1 MHLSSASADLSR
13 IANFAVLPWQGCFF
27 VASFLLNWGARLRTS
42 CGALTLTA
50 LTGCWPSGGSSSS
63 EQTKNAVKTALKA
76 AVEQSED
83 SYNLVENKALSVN
96 ARAIL
101 EAYLEEV
108 EAGYTD
114 VFEPQNVTHIWP
126 TDVTVGDDGFG
137 TAVFSMPEN
146 AVDPQ
151 AWKRA
156 ANALVANFL
165 CYYQYNGNNVE
176 FCVEIVKQ
184 EAADGQGEAAD
195 YMVIFAKKHDGEEG
209 GEIWTPPAL

>member
-1 MHLSSASADLSR
+1 MFYREKNLKTGSFAFRRRIDTDCTDRLLAQRHQQFRAD
-13 IANFAVLPWQGCFF
+13 
-27 VASFLLNWGARLRTS
+27 
-42 CGALTLTA
+42 
-50 LTGCWPSGGSSSS
+50 
-63 EQTKNAVKTALKA
+63 KNAVKTALKA
-76 AVEQSED
+76 AVEQSEE
-83 SYNLVENKALSVN
+83 SYTLVENKALSVN

-114 VFEPQNVTHIWP
+114 VFEPQNVTNFCP

-195 YMVIFAKKHDGEEG
+195 YMVILPK
-209 GEIWTPPAL
+209 T

>member
-27 VASFLLNWGARLRTS
+27 IVNFLLNWGARLRTS
-42 CGALTLTA
+42 CGALTLT
-50 LTGCWPSGGSSSS
+50 GCWPSGISSS

-83 SYNLVENKALSVN
+83 SYNLVENKALSVK

-101 EAYLEEV
+101 EAYLKEV
-108 EAGYTD
+108 EAGYTY
-114 VFEPQNVTHIWP
+114 VFEPQNVTDVTDIWP
-126 TDVTVGDDGFG
+126 TDVTVGDDKFG

-165 CYYQYNGNNVE
+165 CYYRYNGNNVE

-195 YMVIFAKKHDGEEG
+195 YMVIFAKIHDGEEG

>member
-1 MHLSSASADLSR
+1 MCFIVRKISR
-13 IANFAVLPWQGCFF
+13 RAVL
-27 VASFLLNWGARLRTS
+27 LLG
-42 CGALTLTA
+42 GALTLTA
-50 LTGCWPSGGSSSS
+50 LTGCWPSGISSS

-76 AVEQSED
+76 AVEQSEE
-83 SYNLVENKALSVN
+83 SYTLVENKALSVN

-114 VFEPQNVTHIWP
+114 VFEPQNVTNFCP

-151 AWKRA
+151 AWKKA
-156 ANALVANFL
+156 ANALVTGLL

-184 EAADGQGEAAD
+184 EAADGQGEAAN
-195 YMVIFAKKHDGEEG
+195 YMVIFAKRHYGESG
-209 GEIWTPPAL
+209 GDIETPPML

>member
-1 MHLSSASADLSR
+1 MHLSSASADFTH
-13 IANFAVLPWQGCFF
+13 IANFAALPWQSCFF
-27 VASFLLNWGARLRTS
+27 IVNFLLNWGARLRTS

-50 LTGCWPSGGSSSS
+50 LTGCWPSGISSS
-63 EQTKNAVKTALKA
+63 EQTKNAVKTALKE
-76 AVEQSED
+76 AVKQNGN
-83 SYNLVENKALSVN
+83 SYNLVENKALSVK

-101 EAYLEEV
+101 EAYLKEV

-114 VFEPQNVTHIWP
+114 VFEPQNITHIWP

-151 AWKRA
+151 AWKNA

-165 CYYQYNGNNVE
+165 CYYRYNGNNVE

-195 YMVIFAKKHDGEEG
+195 RMVIFAKRHYGESG
-209 GEIWTPPAL
+209 GDITPPML

>member
-1 MHLSSASADLSR
+1 MRKISR
-13 IANFAVLPWQGCFF
+13 RAVL
-27 VASFLLNWGARLRTS
+27 LLG
-42 CGALTLTA
+42 GALTLTA
-50 LTGCWPSGGSSSS
+50 LTGCWPSGISSS

-76 AVEQSED
+76 AVEQSGD
-83 SYNLVENKALSVN
+83 SYNLVENKALSVK

-101 EAYLEEV
+101 EAYLQDEDADV
-108 EAGYTD
+108 YDPLNVTD
-114 VFEPQNVTHIWP
+114 VYPTEVTA
-126 TDVTVGDDGFG
+126 GDDDFG
-137 TAVFSMPEN
+137 TVVFSMPEN

-151 AWKRA
+151 AWKNA

-165 CYYQYNGNNVE
+165 CYYQYNGNNVD

-195 YMVIFAKKHDGEEG
+195 YMVIFAKRHYGEEG

>member
-1 MHLSSASADLSR
+1 MESERMCFIVRKISR
-13 IANFAVLPWQGCFF
+13 RAVL
-27 VASFLLNWGARLRTS
+27 LLG
-42 CGALTLTA
+42 GALTLTA
-50 LTGCWPSGGSSSS
+50 LTGCWPSGISSS

-76 AVEQSED
+76 AVKQN
-83 SYNLVENKALSVN
+83 YNLVENKALSVK

-101 EAYLEEV
+101 EAYLKEV
-108 EAGYTD
+108 EDGYTY

-126 TDVTVGDDGFG
+126 TDVTVGDDKFG
-137 TAVFSMPEN
+137 TTVFSMPEN

-165 CYYQYNGNNVE
+165 YYYQYNGNTVE
-176 FCVEIVKQ
+176 YCVEIVKQ

-195 YMVIFAKKHDGEEG
+195 YMVIFAKNMMGRKAEESG
-209 GEIWTPPAL
+209 RRRHSDIF

>member
-1 MHLSSASADLSR
+1 MESERMCFIVRKISR
-13 IANFAVLPWQGCFF
+13 RAVL
-27 VASFLLNWGARLRTS
+27 LLG
-42 CGALTLTA
+42 GALTLTA
-50 LTGCWPSGGSSSS
+50 LTGCWPSGISSS

-76 AVEQSED
+76 AVKQN
-83 SYNLVENKALSVN
+83 YNLVENKALSVK

-101 EAYLEEV
+101 EAYLKEV
-108 EAGYTD
+108 EDGYTY

-137 TAVFSMPEN
+137 TVVFSMPEN

-165 CYYQYNGNNVE
+165 CYYQYNGNTVE
-176 FCVEIVKQ
+176 YCVEIVKQ
-184 EAADGQGEAAD
+184 EAADGQGEAAN
-195 YMVIFAKKHDGEEG
+195 YMVIFAKRHDGEEG
-209 GEIWTPPAL
+209 GDIWTRSVL

>member
-1 MHLSSASADLSR
+1 MADLLFYCKFS
-13 IANFAVLPWQGCFF
+13 A
-27 VASFLLNWGARLRTS
+27 
-42 CGALTLTA
+42 TA
-50 LTGCWPSGGSSSS
+50 LTGYWPSGISSS

-83 SYNLVENKALSVN
+83 SYNLVENKALSVK

-101 EAYLEEV
+101 EAYLKEV
-108 EAGYTD
+108 EAGY
-114 VFEPQNVTHIWP
+114 
-126 TDVTVGDDGFG
+126 

-151 AWKRA
+151 AWKNA

-165 CYYQYNGNNVE
+165 CYYQYNGNNVD

-195 YMVIFAKKHDGEEG
+195 YMVIFAKRHYGEEG

>member
-1 MHLSSASADLSR
+1 MAELLFYCKFSA
-13 IANFAVLPWQGCFF
+13 
-27 VASFLLNWGARLRTS
+27 
-42 CGALTLTA
+42 TA
-50 LTGCWPSGGSSSS
+50 LTGCWPSGSSSSSS
-63 EQTKNAVKTALKA
+63 EQAKNAVKTALKA
-76 AVEQSED
+76 AVEQNGN
-83 SYNLVENKALSVN
+83 SYTLVENKALSAK

-101 EAYLEEV
+101 EAYLQDV
-108 EAGYTD
+108 EDEYTD
-114 VFEPQNVTHIWP
+114 VYDPLTVTEVYQI
-126 TDVTVGDDGFG
+126 DEFVGNDDFG

-165 CYYQYNGNNVE
+165 YYYQYNGNTVE
-176 FCVEIVKQ
+176 YCVEIVKQ

>member
-1 MHLSSASADLSR
+1 MESERMCFIVRKISR
-13 IANFAVLPWQGCFF
+13 RAVL
-27 VASFLLNWGARLRTS
+27 LLG
-42 CGALTLTA
+42 GALTLTA
-50 LTGCWPSGGSSSS
+50 LTGCWPSGISSS

-76 AVEQSED
+76 AVKQN
-83 SYNLVENKALSVN
+83 YNLVENKALSVN

-101 EAYLEEV
+101 EAYLKEV
-108 EAGYTD
+108 EAGYTH
-114 VFEPQNVTHIWP
+114 VFEPQNVTNIWP

-137 TAVFSMPEN
+137 TVVFSMPEN

-151 AWKRA
+151 AWKNA

-195 YMVIFAKKHDGEEG
+195 YMVIFAKRHYGEEG

>member
-1 MHLSSASADLSR
+1 MCFTVRKISR
-13 IANFAVLPWQGCFF
+13 RAVL
-27 VASFLLNWGARLRTS
+27 LLG
-42 CGALTLTA
+42 GALTLTV

-63 EQTKNAVKTALKA
+63 EQIKNAVKTALKA

-83 SYNLVENKALSVN
+83 SYNLVENKALSVK

-101 EAYLEEV
+101 EAYLKEV

-114 VFEPQNVTHIWP
+114 VFEPQNVTDIWP
-126 TDVTVGDDGFG
+126 TDVTVGDDEFG

-151 AWKRA
+151 AWKNA

-165 CYYQYNGNNVE
+165 CYYQYNGNNVD
-176 FCVEIVKQ
+176 FCVEIVKK

-195 YMVIFAKKHDGEEG
+195 YLVIFAKRHYGESG
-209 GEIWTPPAL
+209 GDIYTPPKL

>member
-1 MHLSSASADLSR
+1 MKYGLKAARRAPQFSKRCFYPYCKLCSSALAELLFYCKFSA
-13 IANFAVLPWQGCFF
+13 
-27 VASFLLNWGARLRTS
+27 
-42 CGALTLTA
+42 TA

-76 AVEQSED
+76 AVEQNED
-83 SYNLVENKALSVN
+83 SYNLVENKALSVK

-114 VFEPQNVTHIWP
+114 VYDPRNVTEVYQ
-126 TDVTVGDDGFG
+126 TDVTAGDDGFG

-151 AWKRA
+151 TWKKA
-156 ANALVANFL
+156 ANALVTGLL
-165 CYYQYNGNNVE
+165 CYYQYNGNDVE

-195 YMVIFAKKHDGEEG
+195 YMVIFAKRHYGESG
-209 GEIWTPPAL
+209 GDIDTPPIH

>member
-1 MHLSSASADLSR
+1 MRKISR
-13 IANFAVLPWQGCFF
+13 RAVL
-27 VASFLLNWGARLRTS
+27 LLG
-42 CGALTLTA
+42 GALTLTA
-50 LTGCWPSGGSSSS
+50 LTGCWPSGISSS

-83 SYNLVENKALSVN
+83 SYNLVENKALSVK

-146 AVDPQ
+146 AVVIRRRGKELRMHWWQ
-151 AWKRA
+151 IFCIIINTMAILLST
-156 ANALVANFL
+156 ALKL
-165 CYYQYNGNNVE
+165 
-176 FCVEIVKQ
+176 
-184 EAADGQGEAAD
+184 
-195 YMVIFAKKHDGEEG
+195 
-209 GEIWTPPAL
+209 

>member
-1 MHLSSASADLSR
+1 MHRSSLSADLSC

-27 VASFLLNWGARLRTS
+27 IASFLLNWGAQLRTS
-42 CGALTLTA
+42 
-50 LTGCWPSGGSSSS
+50 LTGCWPSGSSSS

-83 SYNLVENKALSVN
+83 SYNLVENKALSVK

-101 EAYLEEV
+101 EAYLQDV
-108 EAGYTD
+108 KDGYTEVYD
-114 VFEPQNVTHIWP
+114 PLNVT
-126 TDVTVGDDGFG
+126 DVYQTEVTAGGDDFG

-151 AWKRA
+151 AWKKA
-156 ANALVANFL
+156 ANALVAGLL

-184 EAADGQGEAAD
+184 EAADGQGEAAN
-195 YMVIFAKKHDGEEG
+195 YMVIFAKRHYGQDGG
-209 GEIWTPPAL
+209 GTWTPPKL

>member
-50 LTGCWPSGGSSSS
+50 LTGCWPSGISSS

-76 AVEQSED
+76 AAKQNGN

-96 ARAIL
+96 AQAIL
-101 EAYLEEV
+101 KAYLKEV
-108 EAGYTD
+108 EAGNTD
-114 VFEPQNVTHIWP
+114 VYNPLTVTEVFQREVP
-126 TDVTVGDDGFG
+126 VGDDNFG
-137 TAVFSMPEN
+137 TVVFSIPEN

-151 AWKRA
+151 AWEKA
-156 ANALVANFL
+156 ANVLVTGLL
-165 CYYQYNGNNVE
+165 CYYQYNGNPVE
-176 FCVEIVKQ
+176 YCVEIVKQ

-195 YMVIFAKKHDGEEG
+195 YMVIFAKRHYGEDGG
-209 GEIWTPPAL
+209 GTWTPPKL

>member
-1 MHLSSASADLSR
+1 MHRSSLSADLSC

-27 VASFLLNWGARLRTS
+27 IASFLLNWGAQLRTS
-42 CGALTLTA
+42 
-50 LTGCWPSGGSSSS
+50 LTGCWPSGSSSS

-76 AVEQSED
+76 AVEQNGD
-83 SYNLVENKALSVN
+83 SYNLVENKALSVK

-101 EAYLEEV
+101 EAYLKEV

-114 VFEPQNVTHIWP
+114 VFEPQNVTIFCP

-151 AWKRA
+151 AWKKA
-156 ANALVANFL
+156 ANALVTGLL

-184 EAADGQGEAAD
+184 EAADGQGEAAN
-195 YMVIFAKKHDGEEG
+195 YMVIFAKRHYGQDGG
-209 GEIWTPPAL
+209 GTWTPPKL

>member
-1 MHLSSASADLSR
+1 MCFIVRKISR
-13 IANFAVLPWQGCFF
+13 RAVL
-27 VASFLLNWGARLRTS
+27 LLG
-42 CGALTLTA
+42 GALTLTA
-50 LTGCWPSGGSSSS
+50 LTGCWPSGISSS

-76 AVEQSED
+76 AVEQSEE
-83 SYNLVENKALSVN
+83 SYTLVENKALSVN

-114 VFEPQNVTHIWP
+114 VFEPQNVTNFCP

-146 AVDPQ
+146 AVDPR
-151 AWKRA
+151 AWEKA
-156 ANALVANFL
+156 ANVLATGWL

-184 EAADGQGEAAD
+184 EAADGQGEAAN
-195 YMVIFAKKHDGEEG
+195 YMVIFAKRHYGQDG
-209 GEIWTPPAL
+209 GETWTPPKL

>member
-1 MHLSSASADLSR
+1 LAELLFYCKFSA
-13 IANFAVLPWQGCFF
+13 
-27 VASFLLNWGARLRTS
+27 
-42 CGALTLTA
+42 TA

-114 VFEPQNVTHIWP
+114 VFEPQNVT
-126 TDVTVGDDGFG
+126 
-137 TAVFSMPEN
+137 
-146 AVDPQ
+146 
-151 AWKRA
+151 
-156 ANALVANFL
+156 NFAR
-165 CYYQYNGNNVE
+165 Q
-176 FCVEIVKQ
+176 
-184 EAADGQGEAAD
+184 
-195 YMVIFAKKHDGEEG
+195 
-209 GEIWTPPAL
+209 T

>member
-1 MHLSSASADLSR
+1 MESERMCFIVRKISR
-13 IANFAVLPWQGCFF
+13 RAVL
-27 VASFLLNWGARLRTS
+27 LLG
-42 CGALTLTA
+42 GALTLTV
-50 LTGCWPSGGSSSS
+50 LTGCWPSGSSSS

-76 AVEQSED
+76 AVKQN
-83 SYNLVENKALSVN
+83 YNLVENKALSVN

-101 EAYLEEV
+101 EAYLKEV
-108 EAGYTD
+108 EAGYTH
-114 VFEPQNVTHIWP
+114 VFEPQNVTNIWP
-126 TDVTVGDDGFG
+126 TDVTVGDDEFG
-137 TAVFSMPEN
+137 TTVFSMPEN

-165 CYYQYNGNNVE
+165 YYYQYNGNTVE
-176 FCVEIVKQ
+176 YCVEIVKQ

>member
-1 MHLSSASADLSR
+1 MRKISR
-13 IANFAVLPWQGCFF
+13 RAVL
-27 VASFLLNWGARLRTS
+27 LLG
-42 CGALTLTA
+42 GVLTLTA
-50 LTGCWPSGGSSSS
+50 LTGCWPSGISSS

-83 SYNLVENKALSVN
+83 SYNLVENKALSVK

-101 EAYLEEV
+101 EAYLKEV
-108 EAGYTD
+108 EDGYTY

-126 TDVTVGDDGFG
+126 TDVTVGDDKFG
-137 TAVFSMPEN
+137 TTVFSMPEN

-151 AWKRA
+151 AWKNA

-165 CYYQYNGNNVE
+165 YYCNTVE
-176 FCVEIVKQ
+176 YCVEIVKQ

-195 YMVIFAKKHDGEEG
+195 YMVIFAKRHYGEEG
-209 GEIWTPPAL
+209 GEIWTPPML

>member
-1 MHLSSASADLSR
+1 MCFTVRKISR
-13 IANFAVLPWQGCFF
+13 RAVL
-27 VASFLLNWGARLRTS
+27 LLG
-42 CGALTLTA
+42 GALTLTA
-50 LTGCWPSGGSSSS
+50 LTGCWPSGISSS
-63 EQTKNAVKTALKA
+63 EQAKNAVKTALKE
-76 AVEQSED
+76 AVKQNGN
-83 SYNLVENKALSVN
+83 SYNLVENKALSVK

-101 EAYLEEV
+101 EAYLQDEYAYV
-108 EAGYTD
+108 YD
-114 VFEPQNVTHIWP
+114 PLNVTEVYKI
-126 TDVTVGDDGFG
+126 DVTAGDDDFG
-137 TAVFSMPEN
+137 TVVFSMPEN
-146 AVDPQ
+146 AVASQ

-195 YMVIFAKKHDGEEG
+195 YMVIFAKEHYGEDG

>member
-1 MHLSSASADLSR
+1 MESERMCFIVRKISR
-13 IANFAVLPWQGCFF
+13 RAVL
-27 VASFLLNWGARLRTS
+27 LLG
-42 CGALTLTA
+42 GALTLTA

-76 AVEQSED
+76 AVEQSEE
-83 SYNLVENKALSVN
+83 SYTLVENKALSVN

-114 VFEPQNVTHIWP
+114 VFEPQNVTNFCP

-165 CYYQYNGNNVE
+165 YYYQYNGNTVE
-176 FCVEIVKQ
+176 YCVEIVKQ

-195 YMVIFAKKHDGEEG
+195 YMVILPK
-209 GEIWTPPAL
+209 T

>member
-1 MHLSSASADLSR
+1 MRKISR
-13 IANFAVLPWQGCFF
+13 RAVL
-27 VASFLLNWGARLRTS
+27 LLG
-42 CGALTLTA
+42 GALTLTA

-83 SYNLVENKALSVN
+83 SYNLVENKALSVK

-114 VFEPQNVTHIWP
+114 VFEPQNVTNFCP

-146 AVDPQ
+146 AVVIRRRGKELRMHWWQ
-151 AWKRA
+151 I
-156 ANALVANFL
+156 
-165 CYYQYNGNNVE
+165 
-176 FCVEIVKQ
+176 FCVIINTM
-184 EAADGQGEAAD
+184 AT
-195 YMVIFAKKHDGEEG
+195 MLSS
-209 GEIWTPPAL
+209 ALKL

>member
-1 MHLSSASADLSR
+1 MESERICFIVRKISR
-13 IANFAVLPWQGCFF
+13 RAVL
-27 VASFLLNWGARLRTS
+27 LLG
-42 CGALTLTA
+42 GALTLTA
-50 LTGCWPSGGSSSS
+50 LTGCWPSGISSS

-83 SYNLVENKALSVN
+83 SYNLVENKALSVK

-101 EAYLEEV
+101 EAYLKEV

-165 CYYQYNGNNVE
+165 YYYQYNGNTVE
-176 FCVEIVKQ
+176 YCVEIVKQ

-195 YMVIFAKKHDGEEG
+195 YMVIFAKNMMGRKAEKSGRRRHSD
-209 GEIWTPPAL
+209 IF

>member
-1 MHLSSASADLSR
+1 MESERICFIVRKISR
-13 IANFAVLPWQGCFF
+13 RAVL
-27 VASFLLNWGARLRTS
+27 LLG
-42 CGALTLTA
+42 GALTLTA
-50 LTGCWPSGGSSSS
+50 LTGCWHSGISSS

-76 AVEQSED
+76 AVKQN
-83 SYNLVENKALSVN
+83 YNLVENKALSVN

-101 EAYLEEV
+101 EAYLKEV
-108 EAGYTD
+108 EAGYTH
-114 VFEPQNVTHIWP
+114 VFEPQNVTNIWP
-126 TDVTVGDDGFG
+126 TDVTVGDDEFG
-137 TAVFSMPEN
+137 TTVFSMPEN

-151 AWKRA
+151 AWKNA

-165 CYYQYNGNNVE
+165 CYYQYNGNNVD

>member
-1 MHLSSASADLSR
+1 MHLSSASADLYR

-50 LTGCWPSGGSSSS
+50 LTGCWPSGSSSS

-76 AVEQSED
+76 AAKQNGN

-96 ARAIL
+96 AQAIL
-101 EAYLEEV
+101 KAYLKEV
-108 EAGYTD
+108 EAGNTD
-114 VFEPQNVTHIWP
+114 VYNPLTVTEVFQREVP
-126 TDVTVGDDGFG
+126 VGDDNFG
-137 TAVFSMPEN
+137 TVVFSIPEN

-151 AWKRA
+151 AWEKA
-156 ANALVANFL
+156 ANVLVTGLL
-165 CYYQYNGNNVE
+165 CYYQYNGNHVE

-195 YMVIFAKKHDGEEG
+195 YMVIFAKRHYGEDGG
-209 GEIWTPPAL
+209 GTWTPPKL